1 VQFIGTEAFLAA
13 RAWSSTFFWPGF
25 RFFREWNLDYRVGLN
40 VTDCGCWPEPDFW
53 FTWWRRRRLLQTTG
67 VNIMNHS
74 SMTPMTGIGIQG
86 LPNLTANMLS
96 GGLYVLIAE
105 LPSARFP
112 LLAGGLGSALNAD
125 QICNVIVPANPE
137 LFIRRVE
144 SFDCFNASELMAANR
159 LNFYVM
165 QDEFPKKMFRFGA
178 DSFVKELEQFEIPEN
193 SYLLFDQADEL
204 LSLHDI
210 SMALDQIDILRKWF
224 QLRKVTA
231 LLVFSRSTAEQ
242 SGTINALMDHL
253 TGIARL
259 SGDRD
264 GLEITFDYW
273 QSSEGTVTAKNYPL
287 LTLDSGLYE
296 ATTRIVPSKVMV
308 DEEKYERIADADSL
322 EPRYFYM
329 DPDLDSLAGEMVG
342 VWQRVDTSIGM
353 MHATRNTRSATCI
366 LSFDGDTD
374 LQQLAETVHTLRVS
388 LGRYALIVVREKDA
402 SLGHQSEA
410 LLLRL
415 GINLVVHRDVSK
427 ARMPTLLES
436 LLGQVF
442 KRDIEVSFEAAVES
456 AFPPLQRSDLP
467 AQTFAQ
473 EVNAALD
480 RAQTLGLPC
489 AMVTGKPMPGRTVV
503 ELLTRSTFARPGDIM
518 TSDGVSC
525 YIFLY
530 ACPQSEIL
538 ATLEKIIGLAVEVAF
553 DDPKLFIHLEEIQ
566 PELAVLL
573 REAEHGNLPKSPPK
587 SGLPRPKVHTVPL
600 APAEPALFT
609 SITSSANNADAAGNA
624 PLKSAISSQIK
635 AKHEQPSTAVQITQT
650 TPVALVNSAANAPPL
665 SEPRARAA
673 VSSRLSDLPS
683 EEAVFS
689 YDGASNAPAFGKK
702 EAPRATR
709 KVAS

>member
-1 VQFIGTEAFLAA
+1 MGVLA
-13 RAWSSTFFWPGF
+13 
-25 RFFREWNLDYRVGLN
+25 LN
-40 VTDCGCWPEPDFW
+40 NPLIP
-53 FTWWRRRRLLQTTG
+53 
-67 VNIMNHS
+67 S
-74 SMTPMTGIGIQG
+74 SMTSAVGIGIQG
-86 LPNLTANMLS
+86 LPNLTANMIS

-112 LLAGGLGSALNAD
+112 LLAGGLGSALKSN

-144 SFDCFNASELMAANR
+144 SFDCFNAPELMAANK
-159 LNFYVM
+159 LNFFVM
-165 QDEFPKKMFRFGA
+165 QDEFPKKMFRFGT

-210 SMALDQIDILRKWF
+210 SLALDQIDILRKWF
-224 QLRKVTA
+224 DNRKVTA
-231 LLVFSRSTAEQ
+231 LLVFSRSTAEH

-273 QSSEGTVTAKNYPL
+273 QSPEGTVTARNYPL

-296 ATTRIVPSKVMV
+296 ATTRIMASKQVIE
-308 DEEKYERIADADSL
+308 EEKYERRVEVEDA

-329 DPDLDSLAGEMVG
+329 DPDLDSMTDQVPGI
-342 VWQRVDTSIGM
+342 WQRVDTSIGM

-366 LSFDGDTD
+366 LNFDGDSN

-388 LGRYALIVVREKDA
+388 LGRHARIVVQEKEA

-415 GINLVVHRDVSK
+415 GINLVVHRDVPM
-427 ARMPTLLES
+427 ARLPTLLAS
-436 LLGQVF
+436 LNGQVF

-456 AFPPLQRSDLP
+456 AFPPKQQSYLP
-467 AQTFAQ
+467 AQAFVR
-473 EVNAALD
+473 EVNATLD
-480 RAQTLGLPC
+480 RAETLGVSC
-489 AMVTGKPMPGRTVV
+489 AMVSGKPMPDMTVV
-503 ELLTRSTFARPGDIM
+503 DILTNNVLTRPGDM
-518 TSDGVSC
+518 MSSDGESC
-525 YIFLY
+525 YIFLN

-538 ATLEKIIGLAVEVAF
+538 VTLEQILGMAVDAAF
-553 DDPKLFIHLEEIQ
+553 DDPKLFIQREEIQ
-566 PELAVLL
+566 PELTELL
-573 REAEHGNLPKSPPK
+573 RVAERGDPSDVSPKTRAPQNREYASSSATSKNSPF
-587 SGLPRPKVHTVPL
+587 
-600 APAEPALFT
+600 A
-609 SITSSANNADAAGNA
+609 SITSSIKNAGTATPMPAPAHVTTARPHPTSQPTAKQSQPRASVQTVHPARNTSIVEPARTESITPAAGSN
-624 PLKSAISSQIK
+624 
-635 AKHEQPSTAVQITQT
+635 
-650 TPVALVNSAANAPPL
+650 
-665 SEPRARAA
+665 
-673 VSSRLSDLPS
+673 RLSDVSS
-683 EEAVFS
+683 EDPLFS

-709 KVAS
+709 SVSR